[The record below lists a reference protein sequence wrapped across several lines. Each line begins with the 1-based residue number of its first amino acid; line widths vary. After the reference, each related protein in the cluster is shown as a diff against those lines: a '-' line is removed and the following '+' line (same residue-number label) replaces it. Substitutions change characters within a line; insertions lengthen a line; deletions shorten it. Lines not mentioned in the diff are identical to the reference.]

1 MGTRRTTRAAPPPP
15 EVDDDDT
22 GDDREAADVELA
34 LAFDDLP
41 ANVAVKAY
49 RVLENGTHAW
59 CWTGPPAEA
68 TEERLAQFGPGKYR
82 LMARQKLPNGRE
94 RLQRSRDVH
103 IHAAPPAPVQQPT
116 AGGSGDIVE
125 KIANAA
131 LLSLLKSMSDSQEA
145 AARQN
150 REHSAAMALLLE
162 KIAKPDPLIG
172 TLLEKSLGERAADPL
187 DQALR
192 INELTNKT
200 RSSSGVA
207 ELIGTLDA
215 LDRIKA
221 RVRGK
226 SDDGDEDG
234 GGGWAGVFR
243 ELIPRMLPAQPN
255 DNNAPATGGE
265 SDRATVPAPIAAA
278 GRAPAPALQI
288 LERSPVARVPAHL
301 APLAPYFP
309 QLLLAA
315 ERNVPPEQ
323 TADFL
328 LALLP
333 DAALELAE
341 PILAGDTLVT
351 EITTAE
357 PQLAP
362 HGQYVDAV
370 RRAML
375 EQLKNWDVEV
385 EGEGNDTAAA

>member
-1 MGTRRTTRAAPPPP
+1 MGTRRTARAAPPADV
-15 EVDDDDT
+15 EVDDDDQDAT
-22 GDDREAADVELA
+22 DVELA

-41 ANVAVKAY
+41 ANVQVKAY

-103 IHAAPPAPVQQPT
+103 IHAAPPAPVQQPA
-116 AGGSGDIVE
+116 AGGSSDIVE

-162 KIAKPDPLIG
+162 KIAKPDPLLG
-172 TLLEKSLGERAADPL
+172 TLLEKSLGGRVVDPL

-226 SDDGDEDG
+226 GEDGDDE
-234 GGGWAGVFR
+234 GGGWAGVFK
-243 ELIPRMLPAQPN
+243 ELIPRMLPAPN
-255 DNNAPATGGE
+255 DNNAPATGGD

-278 GRAPAPALQI
+278 GRAPAPALT
-288 LERSPVARVPAHL
+288 LERSPVARIPAHL
-301 APLAPYFP
+301 APLAPFFP

-315 ERNVPPEQ
+315 ERNVPVEQ

-333 DAALELAE
+333 DAVLELAE

-370 RRAML
+370 CRQML
-375 EQLKNWDVEV
+375 EQLKSWEV
-385 EGEGNDTAAA
+385 EGEDESGGEGGDTAAA

>member
-1 MGTRRTTRAAPPPP
+1 MGTRRTTRAAPPAEV
-15 EVDDDDT
+15 EVDEDE
-22 GDDREAADVELA
+22 REATDIELA

-41 ANVAVKAY
+41 ANVQVKAY
-49 RVLENGTHAW
+49 RVLENGVHAW

-68 TEERLAQFGPGKYR
+68 TEERLATFGPGKYR

-94 RLQRSRDVH
+94 RLQRSREVH
-103 IHAAPPAPVQQPT
+103 IAAPPAPPPG
-116 AGGSGDIVE
+116 AAPSSSGTDIVD

-162 KIAKPDPLIG
+162 KIAKPDPLLG
-172 TLLEKSLGERAADPL
+172 TLLEKSLGARQVDPL

-221 RVRGK
+221 RVKGSGRE
-226 SDDGDEDG
+226 DDEES
-234 GGGWAGVFR
+234 GGGWAGVFK
-243 ELIPRMLPAQPN
+243 ELIPHILPAQPN
-255 DNNAPATGGE
+255 DNAPASGG
-265 SDRATVPAPIAAA
+265 DAPAAA
-278 GRAPAPALQI
+278 GSRAPAPALT
-288 LERSPVARVPAHL
+288 LERSPVARIPAHL
-301 APLAPYFP
+301 APLSPLFP
-309 QLLLAA
+309 QLILAA
-315 ERNVPPEQ
+315 ERSVPPEQ

-333 DAALELAE
+333 DDILALAE
-341 PILAGDTLVT
+341 PVLAGDTLVT
-351 EITTAE
+351 EVTTAE
-357 PQLAP
+357 PRLAV
-362 HGQYVDAV
+362 HGPYVDAV

-375 EQLKNWDVEV
+375 EQLKNWE
-385 EGEGNDTAAA
+385 EGGEEPGDGSDTAAA